1 MGETPRLTGDAAS
14 GRLAV
19 GGAWSLGGGDP
30 FLAPAVPAGAWRE
43 AVLDGSAL
51 TALDTSGAYALLQ
64 RLKAAG
70 IDPGALRYEGFDAR
84 QLGVLRLV
92 AERWPQEGAPAL
104 RPAPGLLHRLGYGAE
119 QTRIHLLGLLAFLG
133 RFAVEAARLLAHP
146 RRFRVREWVV
156 QLQAVFVDAIPLVVA
171 MVFLLGVVFAY
182 LLGFQARQYGA
193 NIFVVDGV
201 TLAVCRELSPV
212 IVAIL
217 VAGRSGAAMTAQ
229 LGTMKVTEE
238 IDAIAVQGLSP
249 FDVLVTPRIL
259 ALLLALPL
267 LVFVGDVAGLLG
279 GMFTVRGQLDI
290 GYTLFFDRLSSV
302 LTTDTF
308 LVGIVKAPVFAL
320 FIGLI
325 ACRMGLVVARD
336 ARAVGFAT
344 TSTVVQSIVSVIL
357 LDALFAILQVRLGI

>member
-1 MGETPRLTGDAAS
+1 MDAAS
-14 GRLAV
+14 QLTADADMRRIRV
-19 GGAWSLGGGDP
+19 SGAWDLRSGDP
-30 FLAPAVPAGAWRE
+30 FQVPALPEGAWAE
-43 AVLDGSAL
+43 AVLDGSGL
-51 TALDTSGAYALLQ
+51 TGLDTSGAYVLLQ
-64 RLKAAG
+64 RLKAVG
-70 IDPGALRYEGFDAR
+70 IDPATLRYEGFDAR

-92 AERWPQEGAPAL
+92 TERWPQALAPA
-104 RPAPGLLHRLGYGAE
+104 RRSARGLFYRLGFGAE
-119 QTRIHLLGLLAFLG
+119 QAAAHLRGLLAFLG
-133 RFAVEAARLLAHP
+133 RFTLEAFRLLARP

-156 QLQAVFVDAIPLVVA
+156 QLQAVFVDAIPLVIA
-171 MVFLLGVVFAY
+171 MIFLLGVVFAY

-201 TLAVCRELSPV
+201 ALAVCRELSPV

-279 GMFTVRGQLDI
+279 GMFTIRGQLDI
-290 GYTLFFDRLSSV
+290 GYTLFYDRLNSV
-302 LTTDTF
+302 LTMDTF
-308 LVGIVKAPVFAL
+308 LVGLVKAPVFAL

-325 ACRMGLVVARD
+325 GCRMGLGVARD

-357 LDALFAILQVRLGI
+357 LDALFAILQVRMGI

>member
-1 MGETPRLTGDAAS
+1 MDEPPRLTGEADA
-14 GRLAV
+14 RRIRV
-19 GGAWSLGGGDP
+19 GGAWSLKAGDP
-30 FLAPAVPAGAWRE
+30 FRVPALPQGAWAE
-43 AVLDGSAL
+43 AVLDGSGL
-51 TALDTSGAYALLQ
+51 TALDTSGAYVLLQ

-70 IDPGALRYEGFDAR
+70 IDPAGLRYEGFDAR
-84 QLGVLRLV
+84 QLGVLKLV
-92 AERWPQEGAPAL
+92 AERWPQAPAA
-104 RPAPGLLHRLGYGAE
+104 RGQAVPGLLYRLGFGTE
-119 QTRIHLLGLLAFLG
+119 QARLHFLGLLAFLG
-133 RFAVEAARLLAHP
+133 RFTLEVLRLLVQP
-146 RRFRVREWVV
+146 RRFRLREWVV
-156 QLQAVFVDAIPLVVA
+156 QLQAVFVDAVPLVAA

-193 NIFVVDGV
+193 SIFVVDGV

-259 ALLLALPL
+259 ALLLAMPL

-279 GMFTVRGQLDI
+279 GMFTIRGQLDI
-290 GYTLFFDRLSSV
+290 GYPLFYDRLSSV
-302 LTTDTF
+302 LNMNTF

-325 ACRMGLVVARD
+325 ACRMGMGVARD